1 MENLLRVPFYLQQGD
16 GNCLPAC
23 AQMVLAYYGIG
34 RSQRQ
39 LSTLLSVRPNLGT
52 PASTIQRIQ
61 SRTISVEYS
70 SATLTKLTEATQ
82 NGLPVIAFIQA
93 AELPCWRDQYFQ
105 HAVVIVGVEAGTV
118 YLLDPASK
126 SSPDAVSEGDFMLAW
141 DEVENL
147 CAIVRSN

>member
-1 MENLLRVPFYLQQGD
+1 MENLLRVPFYPQQGD

-39 LSTLLSVRPNLGT
+39 LATLLSVRPNLGT

-61 SRTISVEYS
+61 SRTISVEYG

-93 AELPCWRDQYFQ
+93 AELPRWRDQYFQ

-118 YLLDPASK
+118 YLLDPASE